1 MKTASLGSSLLT
13 YWCMDIKCVLCP
25 KIDYSL

>member
-13 YWCMDIKCVLCP
+13 YWWMELSAFCVQ
-25 KIDYSL
+25 K